1 MKPLIARE
9 KSSNQISEC
18 WASGTFF
25 SFASVTASSQLF
37 NQASGFLGA
46 FVNGLLASLY
56 KDLASSFCLV
66 AETPTCS
73 LSFAYQPL
81 SVSFGSHAVLIKC
94 SLAVL
99 STQFLSLS
107 IASLSAV
114 YILKSCWYRV
124 QSSWKACLAAVVI
137 SAAVLGVLA

>member
-1 MKPLIARE
+1 MG
-9 KSSNQISEC
+9 S
-18 WASGTFF
+18 
-25 SFASVTASSQLF
+25 
-37 NQASGFLGA
+37 LGA
-46 FVNGLLASLY
+46 FVNCLLAALCW
-56 KDLASSFCLV
+56 DLASCFCLV

-73 LSFAYQPL
+73 LSFLYQPFR
-81 SVSFGSHAVLIKC
+81 VSFGSHAVLIKC

-107 IASLSAV
+107 IASLLAI

-137 SAAVLGVLA
+137 SAAVLGLLAWSTSS

>member
-1 MKPLIARE
+1 MNPLIVRE

-25 SFASVTASSQLF
+25 SFASVTASSQPF
-37 NQASGFLGA
+37 NQASASLGA
-46 FVNGLLASLY
+46 FVSGLLASLY
-56 KDLASSFCLV
+56 RDLASLFCFV

-73 LSFAYQPL
+73 LSFMYHPFR
-81 SVSFGSHAVLIKC
+81 VSFGSHAVLIRC

-114 YILKSCWYRV
+114 YILKLCWYRV
-124 QSSWKACLAAVVI
+124 QSS
-137 SAAVLGVLA
+137 